1 MRPRSLAGIAAATRG
16 RLQGPDASVS
26 GVAVDSRAVR
36 AGDLFVALPGARD
49 DGHDFIDSA
58 YAAGATGALCSREDV
73 AVGPAVIVPDTGRAL
88 LDLAADERTNMTGPV
103 VAVTGSTGKTSVKDL
118 TAAVVA
124 TRYRVGV
131 SPRSFNTEVG
141 VPLTLLNLPTD
152 TEVAVLEMGS
162 RGRGHIAALCET
174 ARPDV
179 GVVTNVGL
187 AHMEMFGS
195 PEAVGE
201 AKRELVEA
209 LPEDGTAVL
218 NADDPVVR
226 TYVDH
231 TRARTL
237 LYGTD
242 PEAEIRGQN
251 LALDRAGR
259 PSFTLTT
266 PSGSEHVELGVPG
279 EHMAWNALA
288 AAACGIAL
296 GLTPGECA
304 AGLKEAIVSPWRM
317 EVIAGRGGVTV
328 VNDAYNANPSSMAA
342 ALKAAR
348 WMAGDGRCLVVLGEM
363 AELGTASTREHERI
377 GELIARL
384 GIDAVVTVG
393 SSANVIAVGA
403 TREGVDPSRV
413 TATDSVDEAIETVRA
428 QVLPGDVVLVKGSRV
443 AGLERVAE
451 ALR

>member
-1 MRPRSLAGIAAATRG
+1 MRPRSLAAVAAATGG
-16 RLQGPDASVS
+16 RLRGGAASVS
-26 GVAVDSRAVR
+26 GVAIDSRAVR
-36 AGDLFVALPGARD
+36 DGDLFVALPGTRA
-49 DGHDFIDSA
+49 DGHDFIGGA
-58 YAAGATGALCSREDV
+58 YAAGATGVLCSREDV
-73 AVGPAVIVPDTGRAL
+73 ADGPAVIVQDTGRGLLAL
-88 LDLAADERTNMTGPV
+88 AGDERNSMTGPV
-103 VAVTGSTGKTSVKDL
+103 VAVTGSTGKTSVKDF

-131 SPRSFNTEVG
+131 SPHSYNTEVG

-162 RGRGHIAALCET
+162 RGRGHIAALCEA

-187 AHMEMFGS
+187 AHLEMFGS

-209 LPEDGTAVL
+209 LPGDGTAVL

-231 TRARTL
+231 TSARTL

-242 PEAEIRGQN
+242 PAAEIRGQN
-251 LALDRAGR
+251 LVLDHAGR

-288 AAACGIAL
+288 AAACGMAL
-296 GLTPGECA
+296 GLSPGECA
-304 AGLKEAIVSPWRM
+304 AGLKEATVSPWRM
-317 EVIAGRGGVTV
+317 EVIAGRDGVTV

-348 WMAGDGRCLVVLGEM
+348 WMAGDGRCLAVLGEM
-363 AELGTASTREHERI
+363 AELGEASAREHERV

-384 GIDAVVTVG
+384 GVDAVVTVG
-393 SSANVIAVGA
+393 SPANLIGVGA

-413 TATDSVDEAIETVRA
+413 IATESVDEAIETLRA
-428 QVLPGDVVLVKGSRV
+428 QVVPGDVILVKGSRV